1 MSEGMKREGI
11 ENARRN
17 GGVTLSLKEGSKLD
31 PQEGRS
37 SLHWIDAQ
45 EGACSIPAPVRLL
58 KPLNEKTS
66 LSV

>member
-17 GGVTLSLKEGSKLD
+17 GGVTLSQGRKLD
-31 PQEGRS
+31 PREGRS